1 MGFGQRSI
9 MSARIAVLIALIF
22 GITLPFLHTQEPPIT
37 IRPRASEEIILAV
50 ADVQPATAA
59 RASEISDVLKTF
71 NQVLRDDLSFSGFF
85 AIAGKSFYPP
95 QPIVHPETD
104 LNYDAWNTLPFK
116 VSFLTAGTLTLT
128 EGSLRLELSVY
139 DMKQRKWSFGRRYV
153 ANVDQSRTIAHWWAD
168 EVVYK
173 LTAGASR
180 GIASTKIAYVTRKG
194 NAKEIYVMDYDGNN
208 PQAFTHN
215 GALNLFPNWSP
226 DNSKLAFVSFR
237 TGKPEVNIYSYT
249 DGSRL
254 AFPMFNTFAST
265 PAISPDG
272 TEVAFALRTPRGDAD
287 LFISKLDGSNRHNI
301 TNNPAID
308 SSPTWSPSGLQIAYE
323 SGLPSQIHI
332 CDADG
337 SNVRRIVK
345 EGGDAVSPAWSPDG
359 KWLAFQWKPHL
370 GTHYDLFLAE
380 VGSGAIRQLTNNRG
394 SNEFPSWAPDG
405 RHLVFQSN
413 RSGSSQIYIM
423 LLGDSEPR
431 MVTTQG
437 SNTTP
442 AWSGYFRRNADD

>member
-1 MGFGQRSI
+1 
-9 MSARIAVLIALIF
+9 MSAKVALSIVLIL

-50 ADVQPATAA
+50 ADVQPATADKA
-59 RASEISDVLKTF
+59 GELSEVLKTF

-85 AIAGKSFYPP
+85 TIAGKSFYPP
-95 QPIVHPETD
+95 KPIVHPDTD
-104 LNYDAWNTLPFK
+104 LNYEAWGALPFK
-116 VSFLTAGTLTLT
+116 VSFLTAGTLNLT
-128 EGSLRLELSVY
+128 GGSLRTELSVF

-153 ANVDQSRTIAHWWAD
+153 GNMDQVRTIAHWWAD
-168 EVVYK
+168 EIVFK
-173 LTAGASR
+173 LTAGASS
-180 GIASTKIAYVTRKG
+180 GIASTKIAYVSRKG

-215 GALNLFPNWSP
+215 GSLNLFPNWAP
-226 DNSKLAFVSFR
+226 DNSKLAFVSYR
-237 TGKPEVNIYSYT
+237 AGKPEINIYSYT

-254 AFPMFNTFAST
+254 VFPMFNTFAST

-272 TEVAFALRTPRGDAD
+272 TEVVFALRTPRGDAD
-287 LFISKLDGSNRHNI
+287 LFISKLDGSGRRNI

-308 SSPTWSPSGLQIAYE
+308 SSPTWSPSGRQIAYA
-323 SGLPSQIHI
+323 SGLPSQIYI

-345 EGGDAVSPAWSPDG
+345 EGGDSDSPAWSPDG
-359 KWLAFQWKPHL
+359 RWLAFQWKPHL
-370 GTHYDLFLAE
+370 STNYDLFVAE
-380 VGSGAIRQLTNNRG
+380 VGSGAIRQLTNNSG
-394 SNEFPSWAPDG
+394 SNEFPSWAPDA
-405 RHLVFQSN
+405 RHLTFQSN
-413 RSGSSQIYIM
+413 RSGSTQVYIM

-437 SNTTP
+437 SNSTP
-442 AWSGYFRRNADD
+442 AWGGYFRRETGD